1 MAFSLSLLAQV
12 LAQSCHSEGVAIHK
26 VDRSHGV
33 FDGIALRVLVVE
45 LAVPV
50 AGAVAAVCVSSGSL
64 GLALSLSSLSPKF

>member
-1 MAFSLSLLAQV
+1 MAFSFSLLAQV

-33 FDGIALRVLVVE
+33 FDGIALRVLVVA
-45 LAVPV
+45 L
-50 AGAVAAVCVSSGSL
+50 AVAAVCVSSGSL

>member
-1 MAFSLSLLAQV
+1 MAFSFSLLAQV

-33 FDGIALRVLVVE
+33 FDGIALRVLVVA
-45 LAVPV
+45 LAV